1 MAEYLQ
7 HVKDLKKKTIEDDE
21 EKEDEIG
28 ESTYDEAINRILK
41 LKKIIKDNEELEYKF
56 KFKWNEE

>member
-28 ESTYDEAINRILK
+28 ESAYDEAINRILK